1 MSFERHKKILCDT
14 DRAGVYRAPK
24 RDMAALLAA
33 AKICGFAIHR
43 IDLSA
48 VRDKTTLME
57 RLAAALKFPDW
68 FGHNWDALADCLS
81 DLSWL
86 PAGGHVLL
94 LEHCDDLHAAHT
106 ENFVTAL
113 QVFAAAAD
121 TWRAENVPFWV
132 LIDVRADTMAD
143 FPEPR

>member
-1 MSFERHKKILCDT
+1 MSFESYQKILCDT
-14 DRAGVYRAPK
+14 NRAGVYRAPK
-24 RDMAALLAA
+24 RDMAALLVA
-33 AKICGFAIHR
+33 AKTCGFAVYR

-57 RLAAALKFPDW
+57 RLAVALQFPDW

-94 LEHCDDLHAAHT
+94 LEHCDDLQAAHA
-106 ENFVTAL
+106 ENFATAL
-113 QVFAAAAD
+113 QVFAATAD
-121 TWRAENVPFWV
+121 TWRTENIPFWV
-132 LIDVRADTMAD
+132 LIDVHVDNMAD
-143 FPEPR
+143 FPEHR